1 MAESVGKVVNVL
13 PVETVGQS
21 NHKKQTFV
29 IETDGAYPKKVAF
42 DVWNDKIQYIKPV
55 GSFVT
60 VSYEPESRE
69 SNGRYYT
76 TLKAFAIK

>member
-13 PVETVGQS
+13 PVEQIKVNQ
-21 NHKKQTFV
+21 KQTFV
-29 IETDGAYPKKVAF
+29 IETDGQYPKKVAF
-42 DVWNDKIQYIKPV
+42 DVWNDKIQYIKSI